1 MSAPPAIVPASR
13 DVIFISKATPEDD
26 EFVLWIAPRLEA
38 AGYKVFAD
46 ILSLEPGER
55 WRKTL
60 TDTLQD
66 CAVKML
72 LCCRDATLAKEGVQ
86 EEIGIGKDVVKATGD
101 DKFII
106 PLRLAEHKKLFGIG
120 ELQRIDF
127 VGSWAKGLREL
138 LETLD
143 RQGVPRIPTAEI
155 NANWEAYKNRLAIQ
169 VRAAPEA
176 LTSNWVQIESLPPS
190 IRYFWPSGALDT
202 EVLARACLDAPF
214 PVESYQHGFF
224 TFAAAEQINEQ
235 FAHLG
240 RFFARAEIPMAEF
253 MEKGSSDA
261 HIYGKEAKRL
271 LVSIL
276 RRAWNEFCVAKGLR
290 PYEYSSKQLGFHVTD
305 ETVPIGKF
313 IAWSNGSRP
322 RSSMLC
328 NTAAGRVWQY
338 GVTVIPSLWPLPHL
352 RFKAR
357 VLFSTLAGQK
367 AGDVFDKDK
376 QHSLRRSVCKGWR
389 NKAWHGRLMA
399 YLQFLAL
406 GKATI
411 EVPLA
416 RGVSFSLAARPI
428 EVTSPVT
435 TELPDALDE
444 DVEEQD
450 DSTLGAAPVLEDE
463 Q

>member
-1 MSAPPAIVPASR
+1 MSVAEALPPPRR
-13 DVIFISKATPEDD
+13 DVLFISKATPEDD

-66 CAVKML
+66 RAVKML
-72 LCCRDATLAKEGVQ
+72 LCCRDVTLAKEGVQ
-86 EEIGIGKDVVKATGD
+86 EEIGIGKDVVKVTGD
-101 DKFII
+101 EKFII
-106 PLRLAEHKKLFGIG
+106 PLRLAEHKKVFGIG

-127 VGSWAKGLREL
+127 VGSWAKGLREV
-138 LETLD
+138 LEALE
-143 RQGVPRIPTAEI
+143 RQSVPRSPNVEI
-155 NANWEAYKNRLAIQ
+155 NANWEAYKNRLAIRVQ
-169 VRAAPEA
+169 AAPEV
-176 LTSNWVQIESLPPS
+176 LTSNWVRIESFPPA
-190 IRYFWPSGALDT
+190 IRHFWPSGAMDADM
-202 EVLARACLDAPF
+202 LARACLDAPF
-214 PVESYQHGFF
+214 PVESYQNGLFS
-224 TFAAAEQINEQ
+224 FASVEQINEQ

-240 RFFARAEIPMAEF
+240 RFFIRVEIPVAEF
-253 MEKGSSDA
+253 LEKGNGDA
-261 HIYGKEAKRL
+261 HISAREAKRL
-271 LVSIL
+271 LTAML
-276 RRAWNEFCVAKGLR
+276 RRAWNGFCANKGLR
-290 PYEYSSKQLGFHVTD
+290 PYEYSSKQVGFHVTD
-305 ETVPIGKF
+305 ETLPIGKK
-313 IAWSNGSRP
+313 IAWGSGGKR
-322 RSSMLC
+322 RLSMLC
-328 NTAAGRVWQY
+328 NTAGGRVWQY
-338 GVTVIPSLWPLPHL
+338 GVTVIPSLWPVPHL

-367 AGDVFDKDK
+367 AGDVLDKDK

-399 YLQFLAL
+399 FLQVLAL

-416 RGVSFSLAARPI
+416 RGVFFSLAARPI

-435 TELPDALDE
+435 TQLPDALDE
-444 DVEEQD
+444 DVDEQD
-450 DSTLGAAPVLEDE
+450 DSTLGTARLEDE

>member
-1 MSAPPAIVPASR
+1 MSADEPHPSPRR
-13 DVIFISKATPEDD
+13 DVLFISKATPEDD

-38 AGYKVFAD
+38 AGYSVFAD

-60 TDTLQD
+60 TNTLQD
-66 CAVKML
+66 RAVKML
-72 LCCRDATLAKEGVQ
+72 LCCRDVTLNKEGVQ
-86 EEIGIGKDVVKATGD
+86 EEIGIGKDVVRATGD

-106 PLRLAEHKKLFGIG
+106 PLRLASHRKLFGIG

-138 LETLD
+138 LEALE
-143 RQGVPRIPTAEI
+143 RQGVPRSPTAAI
-155 NANWEAYKNRLAIQ
+155 NASWEAYKNRLAIRVQ
-169 VRAAPEA
+169 SAPEV
-176 LTSNWVQIESLPPS
+176 LTSNWVRIESFPPF
-190 IRYFWPSGALDT
+190 IRYFQPSGAMDID
-202 EVLARACLDAPF
+202 VLAKASMDAPF
-214 PVESYQHGFF
+214 PVEPFQHGFF
-224 TFAAAEQINEQ
+224 TFASAEEVNEL

-240 RFFARAEIPMAEF
+240 RFFVRAEIPMAEF
-253 MEKGSSDA
+253 LERGSGDA
-261 HIYGKEAKRL
+261 RIHAKEAKRL
-271 LVSIL
+271 LVLML
-276 RRAWNEFCVAKGLR
+276 RRAWNGFCAAKGLR
-290 PYEYSSKQLGFHVTD
+290 PYEYSSRQIGFHVTD

-313 IAWSNGSRP
+313 IAWSNGSR
-322 RSSMLC
+322 RRASMLC

-338 GVTVIPSLWPLPHL
+338 GVTVIPSLWPEPHL

-357 VLFSTLAGQK
+357 VLFSTLASQK

-399 YLQFLAL
+399 FLQVLSL
-406 GKATI
+406 GKTTI

-416 RGVSFSLAARPI
+416 RGVWFSLATRPI
-428 EVTSPVT
+428 EVTAPVT
-435 TELPDALDE
+435 TELPDALEE

-450 DSTLGAAPVLEDE
+450 DSTLGAARLGDE

>member
-1 MSAPPAIVPASR
+1 MSAAVAEVPVIPR

-55 WRKTL
+55 WRQTL
-60 TDTLQD
+60 TATLQD
-66 CAVKML
+66 RAVKML
-72 LCCRDATLAKEGVQ
+72 LCCRDVTLAKEGVQ

-106 PLRLAEHKKLFGIG
+106 PLRLAEHKKLFGVG

-138 LETLD
+138 LEALE
-143 RQGVPRIPTAEI
+143 RQGVPRSPTVEI
-155 NANWEAYKNRLAIQ
+155 NANWEAYKNRLAIRVQ
-169 VRAAPEA
+169 SAPEV
-176 LTSNWVQIESLPPS
+176 LTSNWVRIESFPPS
-190 IRYFWPSGALDT
+190 IRYFWPSGAMD
-202 EVLARACLDAPF
+202 VDMLAKACLDAPF
-214 PVESYQHGFF
+214 PVEPCQHGFF
-224 TFAAAEQINEQ
+224 TFASVEQINGQ

-240 RFFARAEIPMAEF
+240 RFFVRAEIPMAEF

-261 HIYGKEAKRL
+261 HIYAKEAKRL

-276 RRAWNEFCVAKGLR
+276 RRAWNGFCAAKGLR

-313 IAWSNGSRP
+313 IAWSNGSRR

-338 GVTVIPSLWPLPHL
+338 GVTVIPSLWPVPHL

-399 YLQFLAL
+399 YLQVLAL
-406 GKATI
+406 GKTTI

-416 RGVSFSLAARPI
+416 RGVSFSLAARPM

-450 DSTLGAAPVLEDE
+450 DSTLGTARLEDE

>member
-1 MSAPPAIVPASR
+1 MNAALVKASVVPR

-55 WRKTL
+55 WRNTL

-66 CAVKML
+66 RAVKML

-86 EEIGIGKDVVKATGD
+86 EEIGIAKDVVKVTRD

-127 VGSWAKGLREL
+127 VGSWARGLREL
-138 LETLD
+138 LEALE
-143 RQGVPRIPTAEI
+143 RQSVPRRPTVEI
-155 NANWEAYKNRLAIQ
+155 NANWEAYKNRLAIRIQ
-169 VRAAPEA
+169 SAPEV
-176 LTSNWVQIESLPPS
+176 LTSNWVRIESFPSS
-190 IRYFWPSGALDT
+190 IRYFWPSSAMDLDM
-202 EVLARACLDAPF
+202 LARACLEAPF
-214 PVESYQHGFF
+214 PVEPCQHGFF
-224 TFAAAEQINEQ
+224 AFASVEQINEQ

-240 RFFARAEIPMAEF
+240 RFFVRAEIPMAEF

-261 HIYGKEAKRL
+261 HIFAKEAKRL
-271 LVSIL
+271 VVSML
-276 RRAWNEFCVAKGLR
+276 RRAWNGFCAAKGLR
-290 PYEYSSKQLGFHVTD
+290 PYEYSSKQMGFHVTD
-305 ETVPIGKF
+305 EILPIGKKV
-313 IAWSNGSRP
+313 AWSGRGQ
-322 RSSMLC
+322 RRLSMLC
-328 NTAAGRVWQY
+328 NTAGGRVWQY
-338 GVTVIPSLWPLPHL
+338 GVTVIPSLWPEPHL

-367 AGDVFDKDK
+367 AGDIFDKDK

-399 YLQFLAL
+399 FLQFVAL
-406 GKATI
+406 GKASI

-416 RGVSFSLAARPI
+416 RGVSFILAARPL
-428 EVTSPVT
+428 EVTAPVT

-450 DSTLGAAPVLEDE
+450 DSTLGTARLEDE